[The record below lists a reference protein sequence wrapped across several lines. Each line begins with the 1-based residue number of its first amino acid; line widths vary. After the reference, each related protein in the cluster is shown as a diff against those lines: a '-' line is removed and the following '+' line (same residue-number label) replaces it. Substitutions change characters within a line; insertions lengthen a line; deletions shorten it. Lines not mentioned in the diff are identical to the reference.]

1 MDKFLENY
9 NLLRLNQDELE
20 KTNGPITSTEIETV
34 ILKIPKNKSLGP
46 DGFTGN
52 SIQTFREEITPIP
65 LKLSQ
70 KLSEEGTLPNSF

>member
-34 ILKIPKNKSLGP
+34 I
-46 DGFTGN
+46 
-52 SIQTFREEITPIP
+52 
-65 LKLSQ
+65 
-70 KLSEEGTLPNSF
+70 

>member
-9 NLLRLNQDELE
+9 FLLRLNQDELE
-20 KTNGPITSTEIETV
+20 KMNGPITSTEIETV

-52 SIQTFREEITPIP
+52 SIQTFREEITSIP
-65 LKLSQ
+65 LKLFQ
-70 KLSEEGTLPNSF
+70 KLSEE

>member
-20 KTNGPITSTEIETV
+20 KMNGPITSTEIETV

-52 SIQTFREEITPIP
+52 SIKHLEKR
-65 LKLSQ
+65 
-70 KLSEEGTLPNSF
+70 

>member
-20 KTNGPITSTEIETV
+20 KMNGPITSTEIETV

-52 SIQTFREEITPIP
+52 SIQTFREEITSIP
-65 LKLSQ
+65 LKLFQ
-70 KLSEEGTLPNSF
+70 KLSEE